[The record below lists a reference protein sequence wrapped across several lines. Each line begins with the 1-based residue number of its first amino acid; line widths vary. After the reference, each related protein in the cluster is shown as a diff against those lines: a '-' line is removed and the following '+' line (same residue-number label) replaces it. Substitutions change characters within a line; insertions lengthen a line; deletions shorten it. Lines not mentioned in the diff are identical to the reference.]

1 MYYSLFN
8 GYLAKSKH
16 LKSKSKLRQYINSIY
31 LKFICLINL
40 KCIIVNLMAI

>member
-16 LKSKSKLRQYINSIY
+16 LNLNQNKDNILLVFIWYTFFKLI
-31 LKFICLINL
+31 L